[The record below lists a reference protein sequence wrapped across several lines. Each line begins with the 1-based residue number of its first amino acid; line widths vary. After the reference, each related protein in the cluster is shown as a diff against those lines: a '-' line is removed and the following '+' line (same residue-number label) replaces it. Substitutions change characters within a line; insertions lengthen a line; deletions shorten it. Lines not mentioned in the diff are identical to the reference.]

1 MRGWLLLLCLM
12 TISAKQQRIAST
24 ALVSDEVLDSLIGI
38 ADRRIVAISNL
49 AANSLYSN
57 IYQLPSA
64 NNKRVANI
72 EQLVT
77 LRPDLVISTIFN
89 RPSFIKVLAKLSIGQ
104 FASLEL
110 SNFANLDD
118 IFANVLTIGKAI
130 GEPERADKLFANLQG
145 RLRRLTI
152 NQDKRRP
159 RLINFFADNT
169 LMGRDT
175 LFEAIVNC
183 AGGVNVAG
191 TLGFFFKG
199 FQVASAEVLASLTVD
214 YIVVPTGIYQADK
227 IAPLLK
233 QRIGWRNLSSAKLI
247 FVPARQLLATS
258 HHVLTACEKIHAVI
272 HK

>member
-24 ALVSDEVLDSLIGI
+24 ALVSDEILDSLIGI
-38 ADRRIVAISNL
+38 ADRRVVAISNL
-49 AANSLYSN
+49 ATNSLYSN

-64 NNKRVANI
+64 NKRVANI
-72 EQLVT
+72 EQLVI

-89 RPSFIKVLAKLSIGQ
+89 RPSFIKILAKLSVGQ

-110 SNFANLDD
+110 SKFANLDEV
-118 IFANVLTIGKAI
+118 FANILTIGKAI

-152 NQDKRRP
+152 DQGKRRP

-169 LMGRDT
+169 LMGRNT

-183 AGGVNVAG
+183 AGGVNIAG

-227 IAPLLK
+227 IATLLK
-233 QRIGWRNLSSAKLI
+233 HRIGWRNLSSAKLI

-258 HHVLTACEKIHAVI
+258 HHALTACEKIHAVI

>member
-1 MRGWLLLLCLM
+1 MKGWLLVLCLVTM
-12 TISAKQQRIAST
+12 TGSTKPQRIVSMS
-24 ALVSDEVLDSLIGI
+24 LVSDEILASLLGLD
-38 ADRRIVAISNL
+38 DRRLVAISNL
-49 AANSLYSN
+49 ATNSLYSN

-64 NNKRVANI
+64 SKQVTNI

-89 RPSFIKVLAKLSIGQ
+89 RPTFINILAKLAIGQ
-104 FASLEL
+104 FVNLEL
-110 SNFANLDD
+110 NNFANLKDL
-118 IFANVLTIGKAI
+118 FANVLTVGKAI
-130 GEPERADKLFANLQG
+130 GEPDRADKLFANLQG
-145 RLRRLTI
+145 RLHRLSV
-152 NQDKRRP
+152 NQRRP

-183 AGGVNVAG
+183 AGGINVAG
-191 TLGFFFKG
+191 AIGLKG
-199 FQVASAEVLASLTVD
+199 FQVVSSEILASLTVD

-227 IAPLLK
+227 IASLLK

-247 FVPARQLLATS
+247 FVPSRQLLATS

-272 HK
+272 HN